1 MKCTKYTNDKFTL
14 VLFVIYTIFYES
26 LIWGLTACAIYF
38 LNWSEW
44 TVLAAIIASS
54 EQLKYKSFYVNSNG
68 SEKLEESGDIEL
80 DLGKK

>member
-38 LNWSEW
+38 LDWSEW
-44 TVLAAIIASS
+44 TVLVAMVMSA
-54 EQLKYKSFYVNSNG
+54 EQLKYKSFYIDF
-68 SEKLEESGDIEL
+68 EELEESEQIKL
-80 DLGKK
+80 DLEK

>member
-1 MKCTKYTNDKFTL
+1 MKCTKYANDKFTL

-38 LNWSEW
+38 LNWSPY
-44 TVLAAIIASS
+44 TVLVAMIMSS
-54 EQLKYKSFYVNSNG
+54 SQLKYRSFYVKIETP
-68 SEKLEESGDIEL
+68 EKSSDIEL

>member
-14 VLFVIYTIFYES
+14 VLFVIYTIFYLS

-44 TVLAAIIASS
+44 TVLVAIIASS

-68 SEKLEESGDIEL
+68 SEECEQIKL